1 MALQN
6 SQYDALMRY
15 YQRLQF
21 RNKHEQDARIAEAQ
35 ARIPRLALI
44 DQEIAAISVKKAR
57 ILLGDKNATD
67 FDLNEQ
73 IQTLSR
79 ERTDLLKANGYP
91 EDYLK
96 MHYTCPLCQDT
107 GYVNGKRC
115 HCFERQRLNILYA
128 QSNIEA
134 VLKEENFDHLR
145 FDFYDDTE
153 KVPQLGMT
161 ERAYMDVV
169 VRQCREFAQQYPDKG
184 NSILFTGGT
193 GVGKTFLTNCIAK
206 ALIDRCIS
214 VIYLSSN
221 ELFEIFSKYKFG
233 RDGEEDVEESYR
245 YILDCDMLIID
256 DLGTELNNSFVS
268 SQLFYCINERIG
280 RKKGTIIST
289 NLSMGMLKD
298 TYSDRVTSRIMSNYR
313 VIPLYGADIRMKKRA
328 ARL

>member
-1 MALQN
+1 MLETEQTVMDQWEGN
-6 SQYDALMRY
+6 GTYRVTYTVKTMTPDTLSILMDGTVNTPDTPEEY
-15 YQRLQF
+15 TFKYTY
-21 RNKHEQDARIAEAQ
+21 NI
-35 ARIPRLALI
+35 
-44 DQEIAAISVKKAR
+44 
-57 ILLGDKNATD
+57 
-67 FDLNEQ
+67 DLNTGESIRLKDHVDVEKLAENMFAGTGYYVKEDLADLKEQ
-73 IQTLSR
+73 KLT
-79 ERTDLLKANGYP
+79 LLKAAGYP
-91 EDYLK
+91 ADYMELR
-96 MHYTCPLCQDT
+96 YDCPDCQDT

-221 ELFEIFSKYKFG
+221 E
-233 RDGEEDVEESYR
+233 
-245 YILDCDMLIID
+245 
-256 DLGTELNNSFVS
+256 
-268 SQLFYCINERIG
+268 QIG
-280 RKKGTIIST
+280 RASCRE
-289 NLSMGMLKD
+289 
-298 TYSDRVTSRIMSNYR
+298 RV
-313 VIPLYGADIRMKKRA
+313 
-328 ARL
+328 

>member
-1 MALQN
+1 MALSN
-6 SQYDALMRY
+6 SQYNAVMRGY
-15 YQRLQF
+15 EERQRLQ
-21 RNKHEQDARIAEAQ
+21 RRAMEARVREVYSK
-35 ARIPRLALI
+35 IP
-44 DQEIAAISVKKAR
+44 
-57 ILLGDKNATD
+57 
-67 FDLNEQ
+67 Q
-73 IQTLSR
+73 IQELDRQLSSKGRRRVPDGCWAETQKKPR
-79 ERTDLLKANGYP
+79 EHLKEELADLKEQKLMLLKSAGFP
-91 EDYLK
+91 ADYMELR
-96 MHYTCPLCQDT
+96 YDCPDCQDT

-169 VRQCREFAQQYPDKG
+169 VRQCREFAQQYPAKG

-206 ALIDRCIS
+206 ELIDRCIS

-233 RDGEEDVEESYR
+233 RESEEDAEES
-245 YILDCDMLIID
+245 
-256 DLGTELNNSFVS
+256 V
-268 SQLFYCINERIG
+268 
-280 RKKGTIIST
+280 
-289 NLSMGMLKD
+289 
-298 TYSDRVTSRIMSNYR
+298 
-313 VIPLYGADIRMKKRA
+313 PLYSGM
-328 ARL
+328 